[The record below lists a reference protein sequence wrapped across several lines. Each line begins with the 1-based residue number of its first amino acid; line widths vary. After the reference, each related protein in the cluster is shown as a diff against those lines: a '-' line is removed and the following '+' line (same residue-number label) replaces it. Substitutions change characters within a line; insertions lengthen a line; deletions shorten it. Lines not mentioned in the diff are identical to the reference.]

1 MGNILGAVL
10 GDAVGVR
17 LGAVLGD
24 AVGDTLTGEQ

>member
-1 MGNILGAVL
+1 MGNTLGAVL